1 MNPGAA
7 NRTGFRVQKA
17 TAIYHDYGGFLY
29 RATEKDIRH
38 LKSAV
43 IISIGRRRILYV
55 FHLLLLCQ
63 FIKIRR
69 TCFYIVLNKSGI
81 IYFQIALIRDSVCNL
96 PPIIPAATYDSDPL
110 RNKRIM

>member
-7 NRTGFRVQKA
+7 NRAGFRVQKT

-55 FHLLLLCQ
+55 SHLLLLCQ
-63 FIKIRR
+63 FI
-69 TCFYIVLNKSGI
+69 N
-81 IYFQIALIRDSVCNL
+81 
-96 PPIIPAATYDSDPL
+96 PL
-110 RNKRIM
+110 RNKRIMYTGLQGGNG

>member
-38 LKSAV
+38 LKTSEKRRYYINRQTPHSV
-43 IISIGRRRILYV
+43 CISFASSLPIYQDKT
-55 FHLLLLCQ
+55 HLLLYR
-63 FIKIRR
+63 FE
-69 TCFYIVLNKSGI
+69 
-81 IYFQIALIRDSVCNL
+81 
-96 PPIIPAATYDSDPL
+96 
-110 RNKRIM
+110 